1 MESISSIDGCH
12 LRWIAKG
19 LLLVDQM
26 HWIMN
31 VSFTS
36 NLTLWIITGLFLLT
50 IGVIAF
56 FRYRLNHIDRSLLQ
70 AKHSR
75 AKAPNLLSGRN
86 KFPEVDTF
94 RLSTLFLR
102 YGLLV
107 SLFSIIVALNWT
119 TYRDDVIIPDDALSL
134 DEDITLEV
142 PRSAEP
148 PPPPPPPPPPVIQE
162 VPDEIIE
169 DMDQPEFVDQSI
181 DRETEV
187 HAPVQ
192 SPVRSA
198 PPPPP
203 PPPPPKEEEIF
214 VIAEDMPRFPG
225 CEDLSSKKE
234 KEECAKQ
241 KLLEF
246 IYANIE
252 YPAIARE
259 NGVEGTAVVSFVVE
273 KDGRVKDVKIVRE
286 IGGGCGEEA
295 LRVVELMNDA
305 GKRWIP
311 GKQRGK
317 PVRVMF
323 NLPVKFKLK

>member
-1 MESISSIDGCH
+1 
-12 LRWIAKG
+12 
-19 LLLVDQM
+19 
-26 HWIMN
+26 MN
-31 VSFTS
+31 VTFTS
-36 NLTLWIITGLFLLT
+36 NLTLLIIGGIVLLT
-50 IGVIAF
+50 LGIIAF
-56 FRYRLNHIDRSLLQ
+56 FRFRFSHMDRKALKIKHSQDRS
-70 AKHSR
+70 R
-75 AKAPNLLSGRN
+75 NLMAGRN

-94 RLSTLFLR
+94 RYSQFFLR
-102 YGLLV
+102 FGMV
-107 SLFSIIVALNWT
+107 ASLFVIIVALNWT
-119 TYRDDVIIPDDALSL
+119 TYADGVFIPDNALSM
-134 DEDITLEV
+134 DEDITLEI

-162 VPDEIIE
+162 VPEEIIE
-169 DMDQPEFVDQSI
+169 DFDQPDFVDQSI

-187 HAPVQ
+187 RAPEPVQ
-192 SPVRSA
+192 AKTA

-225 CEDLSSKKE
+225 CEDLGSKKE
-234 KEECAKQ
+234 KEECAKL

-246 IYANIE
+246 IYANIQ

-259 NGVEGTAVVSFVVE
+259 NGVEGTAVISFVVE
-273 KDGRVKDVKIVRE
+273 KDGRVKEAKIVRE

-295 LRVVELMNDA
+295 LRVVEQMNND
-305 GKRWIP
+305 GKRWTP

>member
-1 MESISSIDGCH
+1 
-12 LRWIAKG
+12 
-19 LLLVDQM
+19 
-26 HWIMN
+26 MN

-36 NLTLWIITGLFLLT
+36 NLTLFIIGAIVLL
-50 IGVIAF
+50 ILGVIAV
-56 FRYRLNHIDRSLLQ
+56 FRYRFQHIDRNQLNQ
-70 AKHSR
+70 KHSQDSSR
-75 AKAPNLLSGRN
+75 NLLTGRN

-94 RLSTLFLR
+94 RYSHLFLR
-102 YGLLV
+102 FGMV
-107 SLFSIIVALNWT
+107 ASLFVIIAALNWT
-119 TYRDDVIIPDDALSL
+119 TYDQDVFIPDDALSL

-162 VPDEIIE
+162 VPEEIIE
-169 DMDQPEFVDQSI
+169 DLDQPDFVDQSI

-187 HAPVQ
+187 RAPEPVQ
-192 SPVRSA
+192 AKAA

-225 CEDLSSKKE
+225 CEDLGSKKE
-234 KEECAKQ
+234 KEECAKL

-273 KDGRVKDVKIVRE
+273 KDGRVKDAKIVRE

-295 LRVVELMNDA
+295 LRVVEHMNDA

>member
-1 MESISSIDGCH
+1 MDV
-12 LRWIAKG
+12 A
-19 LLLVDQM
+19 
-26 HWIMN
+26 
-31 VSFTS
+31 FTS
-36 NLTLWIITGLFLLT
+36 NLTLFIIGGIILLALG
-50 IGVIAF
+50 IIAI
-56 FRYRLNHIDRSLLQ
+56 FRFRFGHIDRAQLKSR
-70 AKHSR
+70 HSQD
-75 AKAPNLLSGRN
+75 KSKNLLVGRN

-94 RLSTLFLR
+94 RYSNLFLQF
-102 YGLLV
+102 GLV
-107 SLFSIIVALNWT
+107 ASLFVIIAALNWT
-119 TYRDDVIIPDDALSL
+119 TYDDGVFIPDDALSI
-134 DEDITLEV
+134 DEEITLEV

-162 VPDEIIE
+162 VPEEIIE
-169 DMDQPEFVDQSI
+169 DFDQPEFVDQSI

-187 HAPVQ
+187 RAPEPTEQ
-192 SPVRSA
+192 KLTP

-225 CEDLSSKKE
+225 CEDMASKKE

-246 IYANIE
+246 IYANIQ

-259 NGVEGTAVVSFVVE
+259 NGVEGTTVVSFVVE
-273 KDGRVKDVKIVRE
+273 KDGRVKEAKIVRE

-295 LRVVELMNDA
+295 LRVVEQMNNA
-305 GKRWIP
+305 GKRWTP

-323 NLPVKFKLK
+323 NLPVKFKLQ

>member
-1 MESISSIDGCH
+1 
-12 LRWIAKG
+12 
-19 LLLVDQM
+19 
-26 HWIMN
+26 MN

-36 NLTLWIITGLFLLT
+36 NMTLVLIGGIFLLT
-50 IGVIAF
+50 IGIILF
-56 FRYRLNHIDRSLLQ
+56 FRYRLNHYDREVL
-70 AKHSR
+70 KTR
-75 AKAPNLLSGRN
+75 YRFRKERNLLLGRS

-94 RLSTLFLR
+94 RYSQSFLR
-102 YGLLV
+102 YGLLAT
-107 SLFSIIVALNWT
+107 LFIVVAALNWT
-119 TYRDDVIIPDDALSL
+119 TYEREVFIPDNALDL
-134 DEDITLEV
+134 AEDITMEV

-162 VPDEIIE
+162 VPEEFIE
-169 DMDQPEFVDQSI
+169 DLDQPEFVDQSI

-187 HAPVQ
+187 HAPEPVQ
-192 SPVRSA
+192 TQAA

-225 CEDLSSKKE
+225 CEDLGSKKE
-234 KEECAKQ
+234 KEECAKE

-246 IYANIE
+246 IYKNIE
-252 YPAIARE
+252 YPTIARE
-259 NGVEGTAVVSFVVE
+259 NGVEGTVVISFVVE
-273 KDGRVKDVKIVRE
+273 KDGRVKEAKIVRE
-286 IGGGCGEEA
+286 IGGGCGDEA
-295 LRVVELMNDA
+295 LRVVELMNTD
-305 GKRWIP
+305 GKRWTP

>member
-1 MESISSIDGCH
+1 
-12 LRWIAKG
+12 
-19 LLLVDQM
+19 
-26 HWIMN
+26 MN
-31 VSFTS
+31 VAFTS
-36 NLTLWIITGLFLLT
+36 LSALSIFSGIVLLT
-50 IGVIAF
+50 FGVIAY
-56 FRYRLNHIDRSLLQ
+56 FRYRFRHIDRYQLNL
-70 AKHSR
+70 KHSQDKSR
-75 AKAPNLLSGRN
+75 NLLSGRN
-86 KFPEVDTF
+86 KFPEVDIF
-94 RLSTLFLR
+94 RYSHIFLR
-102 YGLLV
+102 FGMV
-107 SLFSIIVALNWT
+107 ASLFVIVAALNWT
-119 TYRDDVIIPDDALSL
+119 TYDQDVFIPDDALSM

-162 VPDEIIE
+162 VPEEIIE
-169 DMDQPEFVDQSI
+169 DMDQPDFVDQSI
-181 DRETEV
+181 DRQTEV
-187 HAPVQ
+187 HAPEPVQ
-192 SPVRSA
+192 AKTV

-225 CEDLSSKKE
+225 CEELGSKKE
-234 KEECAKQ
+234 KEECAKL

-259 NGVEGTAVVSFVVE
+259 NGVEGTTVISFVVE
-273 KDGRVKDVKIVRE
+273 KDGRVKDASIVRE

-295 LRVVELMNDA
+295 LRVVELMNNA
-305 GKRWIP
+305 GKRWTP